1 VSGYTQGRDV
11 EYDVIH
17 HLQENGYDT
26 VRGASSKGLADV
38 VAIKPGQILIV
49 NVKRT
54 KPPGPAERVN
64 LLRVAG
70 HLPCALPL
78 VALGRPR
85 LAFRLLTGPG
95 PAEWVPWTA
104 DELDP
109 IGVPHA

>member
-1 VSGYTQGRDV
+1 MSSYSDGRRV
-11 EYDVIH
+11 EYAVIH

-26 VRGASSKGLADV
+26 VRGACSKGLADV
-38 VAIKPGQILIV
+38 VAIKPGQVLIV
-49 NVKRT
+49 SVKRT
-54 KPPGPAERVN
+54 TPPGPSERAD

-85 LAFRLLTGPG
+85 LHFRLLTGPG

-109 IGVPHA
+109 TLEDR

>member
-1 VSGYTQGRDV
+1 MSGYRQGRDV
-11 EYDVIH
+11 EWAVVHRLTED
-17 HLQENGYDT
+17 GYECT
-26 VRGASSKGLADV
+26 RAASSKGVADV
-38 VAIKPGQILIV
+38 IGIKPGQVVLV
-49 NVKRT
+49 SVKRT
-54 KPPGPAERVN
+54 TPPGPSERAD

-85 LAFRLLTGPG
+85 LHFRRLTGPG

-109 IGVPHA
+109 TLEDR